1 MIVIAGRNY
10 YCVGREK
17 ILIKRTWR
25 RSSQWLGKSKKLLQG
40 QRAVEKTTGQLCLLI
55 AFLKSCKLGKDQS

>member
-17 ILIKRTWR
+17 TLIKRTWR

-40 QRAVEKTTGQLCLLI
+40 QRGVEKTTGQLCLLI
-55 AFLKSCKLGKDQS
+55 VFLKSCKLGKDQS